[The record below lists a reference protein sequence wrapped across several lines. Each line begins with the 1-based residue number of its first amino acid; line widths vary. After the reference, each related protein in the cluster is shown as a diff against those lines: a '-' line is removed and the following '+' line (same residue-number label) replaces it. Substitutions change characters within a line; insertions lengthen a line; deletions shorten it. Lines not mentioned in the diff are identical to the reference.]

1 MQFNLSLENIK
12 YTKIVYKDREENT
25 RFIKAAIRS
34 MNENE
39 LFACAKFEDGL
50 DIQTPQEVS
59 VSFIC
64 ENGLYRTNTILKSFQ
79 NEEPYVFLFLQVPQ
93 GIEYQQNREYF
104 RVKMNENVIVKFNNS
119 VKTCKLYDISA
130 NGVRLVLDENTTF
143 YENVELNIL
152 FDKNNVT
159 AKARYVRTDNDDN
172 ILKASFYFTK
182 ISDNDVDFIAKKCIQ
197 IQLSNRRNSVKG

>member
-1 MQFNLSLENIK
+1 
-12 YTKIVYKDREENT
+12 
-25 RFIKAAIRS
+25 

-130 NGVRLVLDENTTF
+130 NGVRLVLDENITF
-143 YENVELNIL
+143 SENVELNIL

>member
-130 NGVRLVLDENTTF
+130 NGVRLVLDENITF
-143 YENVELNIL
+143 SENVELNIL

>member
-130 NGVRLVLDENTTF
+130 NGVRLVLDENITF
-143 YENVELNIL
+143 SENVELNIL

-197 IQLSNRRNSVKG
+197 LSNRRNSVKG

>member
-59 VSFIC
+59 VSFI
-64 ENGLYRTNTILKSFQ
+64 KSFQ

-130 NGVRLVLDENTTF
+130 NGVRLVLDENITF
-143 YENVELNIL
+143 SENVELNIL

>member
-130 NGVRLVLDENTTF
+130 NGVRLVLDENITF
-143 YENVELNIL
+143 SENVELNIL

-197 IQLSNRRNSVKG
+197 IQLSNRRSSIKG

>member
-1 MQFNLSLENIK
+1 
-12 YTKIVYKDREENT
+12 
-25 RFIKAAIRS
+25 
-34 MNENE
+34 
-39 LFACAKFEDGL
+39 
-50 DIQTPQEVS
+50 
-59 VSFIC
+59 
-64 ENGLYRTNTILKSFQ
+64 
-79 NEEPYVFLFLQVPQ
+79 
-93 GIEYQQNREYF
+93 
-104 RVKMNENVIVKFNNS
+104 MNENVIVKFNNS

-130 NGVRLVLDENTTF
+130 NGVRLVLDENITF
-143 YENVELNIL
+143 SENVELNIL

>member
-104 RVKMNENVIVKFNNS
+104 RVKMNENV
-119 VKTCKLYDISA
+119 
-130 NGVRLVLDENTTF
+130 
-143 YENVELNIL
+143 ELNIL

>member
-64 ENGLYRTNTILKSFQ
+64 DNGLYRTNTILKSFQ

-130 NGVRLVLDENTTF
+130 NGVRLVLDENITF
-143 YENVELNIL
+143 SENVELNIL

>member
-130 NGVRLVLDENTTF
+130 NGVRLVLDENITF
-143 YENVELNIL
+143 SENVELNIL

-182 ISDNDVDFIAKKCIQ
+182 ISDNDVASIADFTSIEIK
-197 IQLSNRRNSVKG
+197 S